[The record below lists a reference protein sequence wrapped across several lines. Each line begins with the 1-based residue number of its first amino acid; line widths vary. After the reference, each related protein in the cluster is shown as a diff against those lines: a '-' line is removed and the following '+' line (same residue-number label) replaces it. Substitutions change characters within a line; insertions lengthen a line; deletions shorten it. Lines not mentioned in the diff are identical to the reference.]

1 MDILIVKLGAAG
13 DVVRTTTLLRSLDGE
28 ITWLTD
34 PRNTVLLQDIP
45 QDVRCFSWEE
55 RDSCRD
61 RKYDLVINL
70 EDTLE
75 VATCLATL
83 DHQRV
88 WGAQLGP
95 DNSVVYTNDSRSW
108 FDLSIISRHGRE
120 RADELKLANRS
131 TYQELIFEGLG
142 LRFSGETYLLPPTP
156 RSPLVG
162 DVAIASEAGPV
173 WPMKKWAYYDELR
186 KELEAAG
193 LAVNFL
199 PKRPS
204 LLEHLADVRG
214 HRCLVS
220 GDSLPMHFA
229 LGSGIGCVSI
239 FTCTSPW
246 EIHDYGLQKKIV
258 SPLLAEFF
266 YQRGYDH
273 RATTAIGVDEVLS
286 AVMEQVQRTEESRKQ
301 KTGRKSEI

>member
-1 MDILIVKLGAAG
+1 MDTLIVKLGAAG
-13 DVVRTTTLLRSLDGE
+13 DVVRTTTLLRPLHGD

-34 PRNTVLLQDIP
+34 SKNRVLLQDLSR
-45 QDVRCFSWEE
+45 DVRCFSWEE

-61 RKYDLVINL
+61 RKYDLIINL
-70 EDTLE
+70 EDSLE
-75 VATCLATL
+75 VATYAAGL

-88 WGAQLGP
+88 WGARLGP
-95 DNSVVYTNDSRSW
+95 DNSVTYTNDSRCW
-108 FDLSIISRHGRE
+108 FDLSIVSRHGRQH
-120 RADELKLANRS
+120 ADELKLANRS
-131 TYQELIFEGLG
+131 TYQELIFQGLG
-142 LRFSGETYLLPPTP
+142 MRFSGETYLLPATP
-156 RSPLVG
+156 RSLLVG

-186 KELEAAG
+186 KELEGAG
-193 LAVNFL
+193 LVVNFL

-229 LGSGIGCVSI
+229 LGSGIPCISI

-246 EIHDYGLQKKIV
+246 EIYEYDLQEKII

-266 YQRGYDH
+266 YQRGYDQ
-273 RATTAIGVDEVLS
+273 RATTAIGVEEVLE
-286 AVMEQVQRTEESRKQ
+286 AVMKQ
-301 KTGRKSEI
+301 LRKSEV